1 MTPVRRPALA
11 FPAVDR
17 PAHDTADGFGDALG
31 VAAQGP
37 PRRQG
42 WAALAVGGWLVSQV
56 VGAVAFLVLNPLFVV
71 AGTASGVAAA
81 AALDDE
87 VFALA
92 AGTPLVALALLQA
105 PVWATQLAT
114 VAAATAGRG
123 RSLRRDLGLVVRPSD
138 IGVGVACGVA
148 AQLLIAVVYL
158 LAGVDEDGP
167 ARQLTSKGAGTAG
180 LIGMLLLLAVVA
192 PIVEELL
199 FRGLLQGGL
208 AARMDA
214 RLALALTSVAFA
226 AVHFQPVQFP
236 GLVIAGLVFG
246 GLALRAGRLGPAIVA
261 HMAFNAFTV
270 TLLALS

>member
-1 MTPVRRPALA
+1 
-11 FPAVDR
+11 
-17 PAHDTADGFGDALG
+17 
-31 VAAQGP
+31 
-37 PRRQG
+37 
-42 WAALAVGGWLVSQV
+42 
-56 VGAVAFLVLNPLFVV
+56 
-71 AGTASGVAAA
+71 
-81 AALDDE
+81 
-87 VFALA
+87 
-92 AGTPLVALALLQA
+92 
-105 PVWATQLAT
+105 
-114 VAAATAGRG
+114 
-123 RSLRRDLGLVVRPSD
+123 
-138 IGVGVACGVA
+138 
-148 AQLLIAVVYL
+148 
-158 LAGVDEDGP
+158 
-167 ARQLTSKGAGTAG
+167 
-180 LIGMLLLLAVVA
+180 MLLLLAVVA